1 MAEIA
6 FGAIAVVL
14 LAVFLGGYIYD
25 TQKHNKKFNKKP

>member
-25 TQKHNKKFNKKP
+25 TQKYNKKFNKKT